1 MTFESLFNLTILII
15 FIEVEATFKKI
26 TNRIRH
32 MITPV
37 PNYHTYQS
45 SNYCFSILT
54 YLMQIYVDNDCQT
67 LREHKLNEKGAN
79 RHL

>member
-1 MTFESLFNLTILII
+1 
-15 FIEVEATFKKI
+15 
-26 TNRIRH
+26 

-45 SNYCFSILT
+45 SNYCFSILP